1 MTITTSLSDDELNT
15 IKSRCDA
22 ATPGPWR
29 SWIEGR
35 DHMGGDSFIMTGES
49 PSRGEDI
56 YLSGA
61 THADQDFVAH
71 SRQDVPRLIEEVIRL
86 RSRLRQLGVEP

>member
-1 MTITTSLSDDELNT
+1 MTMTTSLSDDELNT
-15 IKSRCDA
+15 IKGRCDA

-35 DHMGGDSFIMTGES
+35 DHTAGDSFIMTGES
-49 PSRGEDI
+49 HSRGEDI

-61 THADQDFVAH
+61 THADQDFIAH
-71 SRQDVPRLIEEVIRL
+71 SREDMPRLIEEVIRL

>member
-1 MTITTSLSDDELNT
+1 ME
-15 IKSRCDA
+15 KRCSE

-35 DHMGGDSFIMTGES
+35 EGHYAGDSFIQTD
-49 PSRGEDI
+49 GEDI

-61 THADQDFVAH
+61 TVADQDFIAH
-71 SRQDVPRLIEEVIRL
+71 ARQNVPRLIAEVRAL
-86 RSRLRQLGVEP
+86 RAKLGLP